1 MSDLAIARGCR
12 FGQSERRLEL
22 LLWRRSSNAGGVGTT
37 APRKVR
43 ITHPF
48 HPLHGRKVE
57 LISRR
62 RHWGE
67 DRIVYL
73 DEAGRLRWI
82 ASAWTDIEPADEF
95 RLIAAGRAA
104 FRTID
109 LMELCRTLGRLN
121 EC

>member
-1 MSDLAIARGCR
+1 MQDSVGISARWFSEPGVNRTYQDLADHYGFVVLPARI
-12 FGQSERRLEL
+12 RR
-22 LLWRRSSNAGGVGTT
+22 
-37 APRKVR
+37 PRD
-43 ITHPF
+43 
-48 HPLHGRKVE
+48 

-104 FRTID
+104 FRTVD
-109 LMELCRTLGRLN
+109 LQELCRMLSRLS
-121 EC
+121 ER

>member
-1 MSDLAIARGCR
+1 MPFSSRTGETACSTLGLAKP
-12 FGQSERRLEL
+12 
-22 LLWRRSSNAGGVGTT
+22 SNAGGVGTT
-37 APRKVR
+37 THQKVR
-43 ITHPF
+43 ITLPF

-104 FRTID
+104 FRTVD
-109 LMELCRTLGRLN
+109 LLELCRTLGRLN
-121 EC
+121 ER

>member
-1 MSDLAIARGCR
+1 MAH
-12 FGQSERRLEL
+12 
-22 LLWRRSSNAGGVGTT
+22 
-37 APRKVR
+37 RKVR

-48 HPLHGRKVE
+48 HPLSGRKVE

-67 DRIVYL
+67 DRILYL

-82 ASAWTDIEPADEF
+82 ACAWTDIEPPDEF
-95 RLIAAGRAA
+95 RRIAAGRAA

-109 LMELCRTLGRLN
+109 LLELCRTLGRLT
-121 EC
+121 ER